1 MMTSRRSSTSLAAL
15 FLASIAASSSFLNFS
30 TAAVL
35 AFAPE
40 ISSSSRRQGKSSIR
54 HTAVSFLGDASST
67 VATKTTTSLSSSRD
81 QAEEFLSTSYP
92 QFYYLL
98 QQNPIA
104 LNLMRNSKAGFAVF
118 APSDAAIAALG
129 EETCNL
135 LNAACNDPDMQPV
148 IAKMASYHIV
158 NAPMSSELLCK
169 YGVASTPGGE
179 LTVQS
184 NYNNNDDNG
193 TTIMFDNG
201 VSILA
206 SYEFQDELV
215 QNVQDVNG
223 NLMESSVVGGGKTC
237 IVHEVD
243 GFVCPEGLW
252 GVLYEYFGEG
262 SAAVY

>member
-1 MMTSRRSSTSLAAL
+1 
-15 FLASIAASSSFLNFS
+15 
-30 TAAVL
+30 
-35 AFAPE
+35 
-40 ISSSSRRQGKSSIR
+40 
-54 HTAVSFLGDASST
+54 
-67 VATKTTTSLSSSRD
+67 
-81 QAEEFLSTSYP
+81 
-92 QFYYLL
+92 
-98 QQNPIA
+98 
-104 LNLMRNSKAGFAVF
+104 MRNSKTGFAVF
-118 APSDAAIAALG
+118 APSDNAIAALG
-129 EETCNL
+129 DEICNL
-135 LNAACNDPDMQPV
+135 LNAACNSPDMQPV

-158 NAPMSSELLCK
+158 NAPMSAELLCK

-184 NYNNNDDNG
+184 NNDG
-193 TTIMFDNG
+193 AIMFDNG

-223 NLMESSVVGGGKTC
+223 NLMESTVMGGGKTC